1 MKLSRRAFLGGGAAA
16 VLGVQGAAVH
26 RIAGNYQNFENPDR
40 PPLALTPARLGEWN
54 AERDLEIDPAALE
67 MLAPD
72 DYLSRV
78 YRESSTAAP
87 VDLFLTY
94 YKSQLR
100 DKNAHSP
107 KVCLPGSGWA
117 PLSSRIVAIPV
128 AGGGEMKVNY
138 YVVGKGELKN
148 LVLYWY
154 QTHRQ
159 AVAGEHMLKVHR
171 LWNSIRENRTDM
183 MFVRTIS
190 PIDDG
195 NEAAALGRLTRFIAA
210 LRPALEGQFAA

>member
-1 MKLSRRAFLGGGAAA
+1 MKHSRRAFLGGAAASVLGLQGAAA
-16 VLGVQGAAVH
+16 Y
-26 RIAGNYQNFENPDR
+26 RITGNYHNYENADR
-40 PPLALTPARLGEWN
+40 PPLATTPAQLGEWA

-67 MLAPD
+67 MLSPD
-72 DYLSRV
+72 DYISRV
-78 YRESSTAAP
+78 YRETGTAAGA
-87 VDLFLTY
+87 DLFITY

-107 KVCLPGSGWA
+107 KVCLPGSGWQ
-117 PLSSRIVAIPV
+117 PLTSRMETINIP
-128 AGGGEMKVNY
+128 GSGEIRVNY

-159 AVAGEHMLKVHR
+159 VVADEHMLKVYR

-183 MFVRTIS
+183 MFVRTIC
-190 PIDDG
+190 PIEDN
-195 NEAAALGRLTRFIAA
+195 NEKAALHRLTGFIQA
-210 LRPALEGQFAA
+210 LQSTLDGQFA